1 MRRLVIAIP
10 MLLAAYSAP
19 LLADDTAQ
27 ARAIFARI
35 CADEASRLGQR
46 GEALGKY
53 VEACVK
59 AKLKVLDDDMADPA
73 TANLPKSC

>member
-1 MRRLVIAIP
+1 MRKLAVLIP
-10 MLLAAYSAP
+10 LLWAGYSAP
-19 LLADDTAQ
+19 LRADDNAQ

-35 CADEASRLGQR
+35 CAEEAAKLGQR
-46 GEALGKY
+46 GDALGKY

-59 AKLKVLDDDMADPA
+59 AKLKVFDDDMSDPA

>member
-1 MRRLVIAIP
+1 MKRLVVLIP
-10 MLLAAYSAP
+10 LVWVGYSAP
-19 LLADDTAQ
+19 LRADDNAE

-35 CADEASRLGQR
+35 CVDEAMKLDQR
-46 GEALGKY
+46 GDALGKY

-59 AKLKVLDDDMADPA
+59 AKLKVFDDDMSDPA

>member
-1 MRRLVIAIP
+1 MKRLVVLIP
-10 MLLAAYSAP
+10 LAWAGYAAP
-19 LLADDTAQ
+19 LRADDNAQ
-27 ARAIFARI
+27 AQTIFARI
-35 CADEASRLGQR
+35 CIEEATKLGQR

-59 AKLKVLDDDMADPA
+59 AKLKVFDDDMSDPA

>member
-1 MRRLVIAIP
+1 MKRLVVLIP
-10 MLLAAYSAP
+10 LVWVGYSAP
-19 LLADDTAQ
+19 LRADDNAE

-35 CADEASRLGQR
+35 CVDEAMKLGQR
-46 GEALGKY
+46 GDALGKY

-59 AKLKVLDDDMADPA
+59 AKLKGFDDDMSDPA